1 MKRINVSSGAKWES
15 IVGYSRLVK
24 AGDHIYVTG
33 TTALL
38 PEGGHADANDAYA
51 QTRQAILNIQA
62 ALAKVGARLEDVV
75 RTRLFVVDIQRDWE
89 AVGRAH
95 GEFFGSILPA
105 TSMLEVKGLIEK
117 WMLVEVEADAVM
129 GAGAAA

>member
-24 AGDHIYVTG
+24 AGNHIYVTG

-38 PEGGHADANDAYA
+38 PDGGHADEHDAYA
-51 QTRQAILNIQA
+51 QTRQAILNIQS
-62 ALAKVGARLEDVV
+62 ALSKVGARLDDVV
-75 RTRLFVVDIQRDWE
+75 RTRLFVVDIQRDWQ

-105 TSMLEVKGLIEK
+105 TSMLEVKGLIER
-117 WMLVEVEADAVM
+117 WMLVEVEADAVT
-129 GAGAAA
+129 GDSG